1 MKKLTAALCVVL
13 LMICVFVPGAAAAG
27 PALGAT
33 RAYCIIDADT
43 GLVLAQQ
50 NMNEELHPASITK
63 VMTLGLACEKAQ
75 GNWDDIKLTVT
86 HEDVYSLAGTDS
98 SHIALREGEEVPL
111 TDALYATQM
120 ASAND
125 GANLLA
131 EYVGE
136 GTIADGVAKMN
147 ARVEELGLAHTHFAN
162 PHGISDEDHYTSC
175 YDMAQIL
182 RWALEQPGFEQVFT
196 RNEMYTMEPTNV
208 QPVTRYFSQQDKMRI
223 GSSRYYISSILGSK
237 LGYTNTA
244 RYSYACL
251 AEQNGVRLICV
262 TMQSELS
269 TDKYN
274 DVRTLLDYAFST
286 FTGYTDLPAQGI
298 TAPLSVVGGGGSLGT
313 VTVSDP
319 GVRLLLANGLTADD
333 VEVTLELPESYVIFI
348 TRDDIL
354 GYGLP
359 IYHIDRQI
367 KELNEAFQDEAHI
380 IYVNSQIKNETKLGR
395 LMHDFSCTN
404 AKDMHNK
411 VLADRVRY
419 FKEDERGV
427 AIMCREMEIMRNQAH
442 EEGVEIGIKK
452 GRMLQLIKQVC
463 AKMQKFSSAEEIAND
478 LVEQDVPLI
487 QKIMDVAPNFGPD
500 YNVDAIYK
508 ALNL

>member
-1 MKKLTAALCVVL
+1 MKKLTAALCAVL
-13 LMICVFVPGAAAAG
+13 LVLCVCLPGASAAR
-27 PALGAT
+27 PALSAT
-33 RAYCIIDADT
+33 RAYCIVDADT

-75 GNWDDIKLTVT
+75 GNWDNVKLTVT

-98 SHIALREGEEVPL
+98 SHLALREGEEVPL
-111 TDALYATQM
+111 VDALYATQM

-131 EYVGE
+131 EYFGG
-136 GTIADGVAKMN
+136 GTIEGGVAKMN
-147 ARVEELGLAHTHFAN
+147 EQVEELGLAHTHFAN

-182 RWALEQPGFEQVFT
+182 RWALEQPGFEDVFT
-196 RNEMYTMEPTNV
+196 RSEMYTMQPTNV

-223 GSSRYYISSILGSK
+223 GSSRYHISSILGSK
-237 LGYTNTA
+237 IGYTNTA

-286 FTGYTDLPAQGI
+286 FTNDVELPGGSV
-298 TAPLSVVGGGGSLGT
+298 TAPLSVAGGGEALGT

-319 GVRLLLANGLTADD
+319 GVWLLLADGLSAKD
-333 VEVTLELPESYVIFI
+333 VTVSLELPETYV
-348 TRDDIL
+348 L
-354 GYGLP
+354 GTEPEVYAVYTIRGGTKQESTSVRVKAEISGLT
-359 IYHIDRQI
+359 
-367 KELNEAFQDEAHI
+367 ELLEASTGTELEA
-380 IYVNSQIKNETKLGR
+380 
-395 LMHDFSCTN
+395 
-404 AKDMHNK
+404 AKA
-411 VLADRVRY
+411 V
-419 FKEDERGV
+419 
-427 AIMCREMEIMRNQAH
+427 QP
-442 EEGVEIGIKK
+442 K
-452 GRMLQLIKQVC
+452 GRALWLLGISLGSTVAAAAVTFFIVRLL
-463 AKMQKFSSAEEIAND
+463 AKRKKRRARSASRHG
-478 LVEQDVPLI
+478 
-487 QKIMDVAPNFGPD
+487 K
-500 YNVDAIYK
+500 
-508 ALNL
+508 

>member
-1 MKKLTAALCVVL
+1 MKKLTAALCAVL
-13 LMICVFVPGAAAAG
+13 LVLCVCLPGASAAG
-27 PALGAT
+27 PALSAT
-33 RAYCIIDADT
+33 RAYCIVDADT

-75 GNWDDIKLTVT
+75 GNWDNVKLTVT

-111 TDALYATQM
+111 VDALYATQM

-131 EYVGE
+131 EYFGG
-136 GTIADGVAKMN
+136 GTIEGGVAKMN
-147 ARVEELGLAHTHFAN
+147 EQVEELGLAHTHFAN

-182 RWALEQPGFEQVFT
+182 RWALEQPGFEDVFT
-196 RNEMYTMEPTNV
+196 RSEMYTMQPTNV

-223 GSSRYYISSILGSK
+223 GSSRYHISSILGSK
-237 LGYTNTA
+237 IGYTNTA

-286 FTGYTDLPAQGI
+286 FTGYTDLPAQGV
-298 TAPLSVVGGGGSLGT
+298 TAQLPVTGGGESLGT

-319 GVRLLLANGLTADD
+319 GVRLLLADGLSAKD
-333 VEVTLELPESYVIFI
+333 VTVSLELPETYVLGTEPEVYAVYAIRGGTKQESTSVRVKAEISGLTELLEASTGTELEAAKAVQPRGRALWLLGISLGSTVAAAAVTFFI
-348 TRDDIL
+348 
-354 GYGLP
+354 
-359 IYHIDRQI
+359 
-367 KELNEAFQDEAHI
+367 
-380 IYVNSQIKNETKLGR
+380 VR
-395 LMHDFSCTN
+395 LL
-404 AKDMHNK
+404 AK
-411 VLADRVRY
+411 R
-419 FKEDERGV
+419 
-427 AIMCREMEIMRNQAH
+427 
-442 EEGVEIGIKK
+442 KK
-452 GRMLQLIKQVC
+452 RR
-463 AKMQKFSSAEEIAND
+463 ARSASRHG
-478 LVEQDVPLI
+478 
-487 QKIMDVAPNFGPD
+487 K
-500 YNVDAIYK
+500 
-508 ALNL
+508 

>member
-1 MKKLTAALCVVL
+1 MKKLTAALCAVL
-13 LMICVFVPGAAAAG
+13 LVLCVCLPGASAAG
-27 PALGAT
+27 PALSAT
-33 RAYCIIDADT
+33 RAYCIVDADT

-75 GNWDDIKLTVT
+75 GNWDNVKLTVT

-111 TDALYATQM
+111 VDALYATQM

-131 EYVGE
+131 EYFGG
-136 GTIADGVAKMN
+136 GTIEGGVAKMN
-147 ARVEELGLAHTHFAN
+147 EQVEELGLAHTHFAN

-182 RWALEQPGFEQVFT
+182 RWALEQPGFEDVFT
-196 RNEMYTMEPTNV
+196 RSEMYTMQPTNV

-223 GSSRYYISSILGSK
+223 GSSRYHISSILGSK
-237 LGYTNTA
+237 IGYTNTA

-286 FTGYTDLPAQGI
+286 FTGYTDLPAQGV
-298 TAPLSVVGGGGSLGT
+298 TAQLPVTGGGESLGT
-313 VTVSDP
+313 VTVTDP
-319 GVRLLLANGLTADD
+319 GVKLLLADGLSAKD
-333 VEVTLELPESYVIFI
+333 VTVSLELPETYV
-348 TRDDIL
+348 L
-354 GYGLP
+354 GTEPEVYAVYTIRGGTKQESTSVRVKAEISGLT
-359 IYHIDRQI
+359 
-367 KELNEAFQDEAHI
+367 ELLEASTGTELEA
-380 IYVNSQIKNETKLGR
+380 
-395 LMHDFSCTN
+395 
-404 AKDMHNK
+404 AKA
-411 VLADRVRY
+411 V
-419 FKEDERGV
+419 
-427 AIMCREMEIMRNQAH
+427 QP
-442 EEGVEIGIKK
+442 K
-452 GRMLQLIKQVC
+452 GRALWLLGISLGSTVAAAAVTFFIVRLL
-463 AKMQKFSSAEEIAND
+463 AKRKKRRARSASRHG
-478 LVEQDVPLI
+478 
-487 QKIMDVAPNFGPD
+487 K
-500 YNVDAIYK
+500 
-508 ALNL
+508 

>member
-1 MKKLTAALCVVL
+1 MKKHFAVLCAALLCL
-13 LMICVFVPGAAAAG
+13 LAAFAPAASAAA
-27 PALGAT
+27 PALT
-33 RAYCIIDADT
+33 TTEAYCIIDADT

-50 NMNEELHPASITK
+50 NMDEELHPASITK

-75 GNWDDIKLTVT
+75 GNWEDTKLTVS

-98 SHIALREGEEVPL
+98 SHIALLEGEEVPL

-131 EYVGE
+131 EYFGG
-136 GTIADGVAKMN
+136 GTIADGVEKMN
-147 ARVEELGLAHTHFAN
+147 AKVKELGLAHTHFSN

-196 RNEMYTMEPTNV
+196 RNEMYTMDPTNI
-208 QPVTRYFSQQDKMRI
+208 QPVTRYFSQQDKLRI
-223 GSSRYYISSILGSK
+223 GSSRYHITSVKGSK

-274 DVRTLLDYAFST
+274 DVHTLLDYAFST
-286 FTGYTDLPAQGI
+286 FTGYTDLPARGV
-298 TAPLSVVGGGGSLGT
+298 TAQLPVMGGGGSLGT

-319 GVRLLLANGLTADD
+319 GVRLLLADGLTAED
-333 VEVTLELPESYVIFI
+333 VDVALELPETYL
-348 TRDDIL
+348 L
-354 GYGLP
+354 GTEPEVYAVYTVKGGTKQEKTSVRVEAEVTGLAQLL
-359 IYHIDRQI
+359 DG
-367 KELNEAFQDEAHI
+367 
-380 IYVNSQIKNETKLGR
+380 ST
-395 LMHDFSCTN
+395 
-404 AKDMHNK
+404 
-411 VLADRVRY
+411 
-419 FKEDERGV
+419 
-427 AIMCREMEIMRNQAH
+427 
-442 EEGVEIGIKK
+442 GVELEAAKAVKPKSRVLWLLGISLGSTAAAAAVTLVVVRLLAKRKK
-452 GRMLQLIKQVC
+452 RRAGRR
-463 AKMQKFSSAEEIAND
+463 
-478 LVEQDVPLI
+478 
-487 QKIMDVAPNFGPD
+487 
-500 YNVDAIYK
+500 
-508 ALNL
+508 

>member
-13 LMICVFVPGAAAAG
+13 LMVCVFVPGAAAAG

-75 GNWDDIKLTVT
+75 GNWEDTKLTVS

-98 SHIALREGEEVPL
+98 SHIALLEGEEVPL

-131 EYVGE
+131 EYFGG
-136 GTIADGVAKMN
+136 GTIADGVEKMN
-147 ARVEELGLAHTHFAN
+147 AKVKELGLAHTHFSN

-196 RNEMYTMEPTNV
+196 RNEMYTMDPTNI
-208 QPVTRYFSQQDKMRI
+208 QPVTRYFSQQDKLRI
-223 GSSRYYISSILGSK
+223 GSSRYHITSVKGSK

-274 DVRTLLDYAFST
+274 DVRTLLDYAFGT
-286 FTGYTDLPAQGI
+286 FTGYTDLPARGV
-298 TAPLSVVGGGGSLGT
+298 TAQLPVMGGGGSLGT

-319 GVRLLLANGLTADD
+319 GVRLLLADGLTAED
-333 VEVTLELPESYVIFI
+333 VDVALELPETYL
-348 TRDDIL
+348 L
-354 GYGLP
+354 GTEPEVYAVYTVKDGTKQEKTSVRVEAEVTGLAQLL
-359 IYHIDRQI
+359 DG
-367 KELNEAFQDEAHI
+367 
-380 IYVNSQIKNETKLGR
+380 ST
-395 LMHDFSCTN
+395 
-404 AKDMHNK
+404 
-411 VLADRVRY
+411 
-419 FKEDERGV
+419 
-427 AIMCREMEIMRNQAH
+427 
-442 EEGVEIGIKK
+442 GVELEAAKAVKPKSRVLWLLGISLGSTAAAAAVTLVVVRLLAKRKK
-452 GRMLQLIKQVC
+452 RRAGRR
-463 AKMQKFSSAEEIAND
+463 
-478 LVEQDVPLI
+478 
-487 QKIMDVAPNFGPD
+487 
-500 YNVDAIYK
+500 
-508 ALNL
+508 

>member
-1 MKKLTAALCVVL
+1 MKKLTAALCAVL
-13 LMICVFVPGAAAAG
+13 LVLCVCLPGASAAG
-27 PALGAT
+27 PALSAT
-33 RAYCIIDADT
+33 RAYCIVDADT

-75 GNWDDIKLTVT
+75 GNWDGVKLTVS

-111 TDALYATQM
+111 VDALYATQM

-131 EYVGE
+131 EYFGG
-136 GTIADGVAKMN
+136 GTIEGGVAKMN
-147 ARVEELGLAHTHFAN
+147 EQVEELGLAHTHFAN

-182 RWALEQPGFEQVFT
+182 RWALEQPGFEDVFT
-196 RNEMYTMEPTNV
+196 RSEMYTMQPTNV

-223 GSSRYYISSILGSK
+223 GSSRYHIASILGSK
-237 LGYTNTA
+237 IGYTNTA

-286 FTGYTDLPAQGI
+286 FTGYTNLPAQGV
-298 TAPLSVVGGGGSLGT
+298 TAQLPVTGGGESLGT
-313 VTVSDP
+313 VTVTDP
-319 GVRLLLANGLTADD
+319 GVKLLLADGLTAQD
-333 VEVTLELPESYVIFI
+333 VDISLELPETYVLGTEPEVYAVYTIRGGTKQESTSVRVKAEISGLTELLEASTGTELEAAKAVQPKSRALWLLGISLGSTVAAAAVTFFI
-348 TRDDIL
+348 
-354 GYGLP
+354 
-359 IYHIDRQI
+359 
-367 KELNEAFQDEAHI
+367 
-380 IYVNSQIKNETKLGR
+380 VR
-395 LMHDFSCTN
+395 LL
-404 AKDMHNK
+404 AK
-411 VLADRVRY
+411 R
-419 FKEDERGV
+419 
-427 AIMCREMEIMRNQAH
+427 
-442 EEGVEIGIKK
+442 KK
-452 GRMLQLIKQVC
+452 RR
-463 AKMQKFSSAEEIAND
+463 ARSASRHG
-478 LVEQDVPLI
+478 
-487 QKIMDVAPNFGPD
+487 K
-500 YNVDAIYK
+500 
-508 ALNL
+508 

>member
-1 MKKLTAALCVVL
+1 MKKYLAALFTAL
-13 LMICVFVPGAAAAG
+13 LLLCTALSAGAVG
-27 PALGAT
+27 PALT
-33 RAYCIIDADT
+33 TTEAYCIIDADT

-75 GNWDDIKLTVT
+75 GNWDGVKLTVS

-111 TDALYATQM
+111 VDALYATQM

-131 EYVGE
+131 EYFGG
-136 GTIADGVAKMN
+136 GTIEGGVAKMN
-147 ARVEELGLAHTHFAN
+147 EQVEELGLAHTHFAN

-182 RWALEQPGFEQVFT
+182 RWALEQPGFEDVFT
-196 RNEMYTMEPTNV
+196 RSEMYTMQPTNV

-223 GSSRYYISSILGSK
+223 GSSRYHISSILGSK
-237 LGYTNTA
+237 IGYTNTA

-251 AEQNGVRLICV
+251 AEQDGVRLICV

-286 FTGYTDLPAQGI
+286 FTGYTNLPAQGV
-298 TAPLSVVGGGGSLGT
+298 TAQLPVTGGGESLGT

-319 GVRLLLANGLTADD
+319 GVKLLLADGLSAKD
-333 VEVTLELPESYVIFI
+333 VTVSLELPETYV
-348 TRDDIL
+348 L
-354 GYGLP
+354 GTEPEVYAVYTIRGGTKQESTSVRVKAEISGLT
-359 IYHIDRQI
+359 
-367 KELNEAFQDEAHI
+367 ELLEASTGTELEA
-380 IYVNSQIKNETKLGR
+380 
-395 LMHDFSCTN
+395 
-404 AKDMHNK
+404 AKA
-411 VLADRVRY
+411 V
-419 FKEDERGV
+419 
-427 AIMCREMEIMRNQAH
+427 QP
-442 EEGVEIGIKK
+442 K
-452 GRMLQLIKQVC
+452 GRALWLLGISLGSTVAAAAVTFFIVRLL
-463 AKMQKFSSAEEIAND
+463 AKRKKRRARSASRHG
-478 LVEQDVPLI
+478 
-487 QKIMDVAPNFGPD
+487 K
-500 YNVDAIYK
+500 
-508 ALNL
+508 

>member
-1 MKKLTAALCVVL
+1 MKKLTAALCAVL
-13 LMICVFVPGAAAAG
+13 LVLCVCLPGASAAG
-27 PALGAT
+27 PALSAT
-33 RAYCIIDADT
+33 RAYCIVDADT

-75 GNWDDIKLTVT
+75 GNWDNVKLTVT

-111 TDALYATQM
+111 VDALYATQM

-131 EYVGE
+131 EYFGG
-136 GTIADGVAKMN
+136 GTIEGGVAKMN
-147 ARVEELGLAHTHFAN
+147 EQVKELGLAHTHFAN

-182 RWALEQPGFEQVFT
+182 RWALEQPGFEDVFT
-196 RNEMYTMEPTNV
+196 RSEMYTMQPTNV

-223 GSSRYYISSILGSK
+223 GSSRYHISSILGSK
-237 LGYTNTA
+237 IGYTNTA

-286 FTGYTDLPAQGI
+286 FTGYTDLPAQGV
-298 TAPLSVVGGGGSLGT
+298 TAQLPVTGGGESLGT
-313 VTVSDP
+313 VTVTDP
-319 GVRLLLANGLTADD
+319 GVRLLLADGLSAKD
-333 VEVTLELPESYVIFI
+333 VTVSLELPETYV
-348 TRDDIL
+348 L
-354 GYGLP
+354 GTEPEVYAVYTIRGGTKQESTSVRVKAEISGLT
-359 IYHIDRQI
+359 
-367 KELNEAFQDEAHI
+367 ELLEASTGTELEA
-380 IYVNSQIKNETKLGR
+380 
-395 LMHDFSCTN
+395 
-404 AKDMHNK
+404 AKA
-411 VLADRVRY
+411 V
-419 FKEDERGV
+419 
-427 AIMCREMEIMRNQAH
+427 QP
-442 EEGVEIGIKK
+442 K
-452 GRMLQLIKQVC
+452 GRALWLLGISLGSTVAAAAVTFFIVRLL
-463 AKMQKFSSAEEIAND
+463 AKRKKRRARSASRHG
-478 LVEQDVPLI
+478 
-487 QKIMDVAPNFGPD
+487 K
-500 YNVDAIYK
+500 
-508 ALNL
+508 

>member
-131 EYVGE
+131 EYFGG
-136 GTIADGVAKMN
+136 GTIEGGVAAMN
-147 ARVEELGLAHTHFAN
+147 AQVQALGLEHTHFAN
-162 PHGISDEDHYTSC
+162 PHGISGDDHYTSC

-182 RWALEQPGFEQVFT
+182 RWALTQPGFETIFT
-196 RNEMYTMEPTNV
+196 RLEMYTMAPTNV
-208 QPVTRYFSQQDKMRI
+208 QPVTRYFSQQDKMRL
-223 GSSRYYISSILGSK
+223 SYSRYYIPAIRGSK
-237 LGYTNTA
+237 IGYTNIA
-244 RYSYACL
+244 RYSYVCL

-262 TMQSELS
+262 TMQSEMK

-274 DVRTLLDYAFST
+274 DVRTLLDYAFARY
-286 FTGYTDLPAQGI
+286 TGYTDLPSQGL
-298 TAPLSVVGGGGSLGT
+298 TGEVEVVGGGGTLGKVT
-313 VTVSDP
+313 VTDP
-319 GVRLLLANGLTADD
+319 GVRLLLADGVTAGD
-333 VEVTLELPESYVIFI
+333 VSVSLELPERYV
-348 TRDDIL
+348 L
-354 GYGLP
+354 GTSPEVYAVYTVNGGDKQESTSVRVPAVLTGL
-359 IYHIDRQI
+359 DALLEANAGR
-367 KELNEAFQDEAHI
+367 ELDTASDVKPARTAGMLIAISLACTAAAAGATLCVMRVVRLRKTKKQKP
-380 IYVNSQIKNETKLGR
+380 SQ
-395 LMHDFSCTN
+395 H
-404 AKDMHNK
+404 
-411 VLADRVRY
+411 
-419 FKEDERGV
+419 
-427 AIMCREMEIMRNQAH
+427 
-442 EEGVEIGIKK
+442 
-452 GRMLQLIKQVC
+452 
-463 AKMQKFSSAEEIAND
+463 
-478 LVEQDVPLI
+478 
-487 QKIMDVAPNFGPD
+487 
-500 YNVDAIYK
+500 
-508 ALNL
+508 